1 MTSVTTNPTSG
12 QVVALWVMPRH
23 REPIEPRPEVSA
35 QADLGLDGDAHA
47 RAGSQRQVLLIE
59 SETLSEFGVEPGALK
74 ENITTAGIA
83 LAALAPGTQLRVG
96 GAVLEI
102 TMDCAPCAFV
112 DTVQPGLRAKV
123 QGRRGMLA
131 RVLEGGSIRVGDAV
145 RLAD

>member
-1 MTSVTTNPTSG
+1 MNPTSG

-35 QADLGLDGDAHA
+35 QADFGLEGDAHA

-59 SETLSEFGVEPGALK
+59 SETLSEFRVAPGALK
-74 ENITTAGIA
+74 ENITTSGIV
-83 LAALAPGTQLRVG
+83 LAALAPGSRLQVG
-96 GAVLEI
+96 EAVLEI

-112 DTVQPGLRAKV
+112 DSVQPGLRAKLL
-123 QGRRGMLA
+123 GRRGMLA
-131 RVLEGGSIRVGDAV
+131 RVLEGGLIRVCDAV